1 MTVTDVVPHV
11 PYNTANYK
19 FVTGR
24 EAMGIS
30 KHRLSKIKVN
40 MIHFSPW
47 LKVGQTMLLNVA
59 E

>member
-40 MIHFSPW
+40 FSPW
-47 LKVGQTMLLNVA
+47 LNVGQPMLLNAA